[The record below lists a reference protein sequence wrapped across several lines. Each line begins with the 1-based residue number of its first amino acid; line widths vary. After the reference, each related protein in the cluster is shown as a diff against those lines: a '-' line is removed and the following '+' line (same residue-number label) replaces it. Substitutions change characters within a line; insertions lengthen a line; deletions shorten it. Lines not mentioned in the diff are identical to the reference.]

1 MLKLD
6 KYLTSSYVRNFLLLS
21 SGTFLAQL
29 VPVIFYPIV
38 SRLFT
43 PADFGILAAIN
54 SIATIVATI
63 ATGKY
68 ETGILIAKS
77 DGAAS
82 NIWGLVMSLSILLL
96 SVQLCIFYIFVDF
109 FARLLNN
116 PGIVHYFYIP
126 FISAFAIIIYQS
138 YNEWCVRNKYF
149 KNLSFNKIVNSSSV
163 SAIETIMGLTKV
175 LGGGGLIVGDLVGR
189 LISAFSCLYHGLKK
203 DGNLIRYVSLKR
215 MLLYAKRYIDCPK
228 YVMPGQLLNT
238 LGVAMPVF
246 VIGAFF
252 SQQEVGFF
260 SMANMVILL
269 PASVIS
275 LAMRDVFRQ
284 KANDDFIKKG
294 NCKMVYLKT
303 LLPLSVM
310 SCVGFLIL
318 YFMAPV
324 SFKFVLGEPWM
335 EAGIYARILIPVVA
349 ISFIS
354 DVLGATFI
362 VAEKMK
368 YVLYW
373 QIFYFVMTLIPL
385 FIGGYCKNIY
395 LLLYLFMICRA
406 CAYIVNMFL
415 SYHFAKN

>member
-68 ETGILIAKS
+68 ETGILIVSLTA
-77 DGAAS
+77 AAS

-149 KNLSFNKIVNSSSV
+149 
-163 SAIETIMGLTKV
+163 
-175 LGGGGLIVGDLVGR
+175 
-189 LISAFSCLYHGLKK
+189 
-203 DGNLIRYVSLKR
+203 
-215 MLLYAKRYIDCPK
+215 
-228 YVMPGQLLNT
+228 
-238 LGVAMPVF
+238 
-246 VIGAFF
+246 
-252 SQQEVGFF
+252 
-260 SMANMVILL
+260 
-269 PASVIS
+269 
-275 LAMRDVFRQ
+275 
-284 KANDDFIKKG
+284 
-294 NCKMVYLKT
+294 
-303 LLPLSVM
+303 
-310 SCVGFLIL
+310 
-318 YFMAPV
+318 
-324 SFKFVLGEPWM
+324 
-335 EAGIYARILIPVVA
+335 
-349 ISFIS
+349 
-354 DVLGATFI
+354 
-362 VAEKMK
+362 
-368 YVLYW
+368 
-373 QIFYFVMTLIPL
+373 
-385 FIGGYCKNIY
+385 
-395 LLLYLFMICRA
+395 
-406 CAYIVNMFL
+406 
-415 SYHFAKN
+415 

>member
-284 KANDDFIKKG
+284 KANDDFIKK
-294 NCKMVYLKT
+294 
-303 LLPLSVM
+303 
-310 SCVGFLIL
+310 
-318 YFMAPV
+318 APV
-324 SFKFVLGEPWM
+324 LFKFVLGEPWM

>member
-1 MLKLD
+1 
-6 KYLTSSYVRNFLLLS
+6 
-21 SGTFLAQL
+21 
-29 VPVIFYPIV
+29 
-38 SRLFT
+38 
-43 PADFGILAAIN
+43 
-54 SIATIVATI
+54 
-63 ATGKY
+63 
-68 ETGILIAKS
+68 
-77 DGAAS
+77 
-82 NIWGLVMSLSILLL
+82 MSLSILLL

-324 SFKFVLGEPWM
+324 LFKFVLGEPWM

>member
-284 KANDDFIKKG
+284 KANDDF
-294 NCKMVYLKT
+294 
-303 LLPLSVM
+303 
-310 SCVGFLIL
+310 LIL

-324 SFKFVLGEPWM
+324 LFKFVLGEPWM